1 MRARPPIWG
10 LIALLVGLCVTQA
23 IRLTERGT
31 PVADAV
37 TAIVVVVALVTGLP
51 LLLFVLLGSRN
62 RRLLS
67 KLRESGAASDEL
79 FAIFYS
85 KELRSAIQPFSAI
98 TAVFN
103 RHGVMQ
109 INRSGIAI
117 WSARKQGPP
126 TPALVARLPLDEI
139 SAVTEETIP
148 IEGGDFWGLSVEV
161 LTPDA
166 NAVVLLPIGL
176 ANRRAGAFFPS
187 RREASRSR
195 AQILALI
202 SPIASI
208 DFEK

>member
-10 LIALLVGLCVTQA
+10 LVALLVVLCVTQA

-51 LLLFVLLGSRN
+51 LLSFVLLGSRN

-85 KELRSAIQPFSAI
+85 KELRSAIQPFSV
-98 TAVFN
+98 TRAVHN
-103 RHGVMQ
+103 KHGVMQ

-126 TPALVARLPLDEI
+126 TPELVPLCRSTRSLP
-139 SAVTEETIP
+139 
-148 IEGGDFWGLSVEV
+148 
-161 LTPDA
+161 
-166 NAVVLLPIGL
+166 
-176 ANRRAGAFFPS
+176 
-187 RREASRSR
+187 
-195 AQILALI
+195 
-202 SPIASI
+202 
-208 DFEK
+208 